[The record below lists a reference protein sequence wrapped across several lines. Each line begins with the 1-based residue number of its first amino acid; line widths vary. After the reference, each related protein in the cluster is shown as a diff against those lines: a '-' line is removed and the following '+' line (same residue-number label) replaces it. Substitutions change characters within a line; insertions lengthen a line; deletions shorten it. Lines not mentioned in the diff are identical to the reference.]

1 MNNYDMAV
9 IGGGPGGY
17 VAAIRGAQLGLSVV
31 LIEKENLGGICLNWG
46 CIPTK
51 SLLNSAKVIKTIKES
66 EHLGIQTENLEI
78 NLDKIFK
85 NSRSA
90 SDKLVR
96 GVAYL
101 LEKNN
106 VTVIKGEATLLSSSE
121 IKIINENSLV
131 IKSDN
136 IVLATGAH
144 ARKLDGVETDGKR
157 VWDYKD
163 ALKGLFLPKNLLVVG
178 SGAIGM
184 EFASFY
190 NSVGSNVTVIESMER
205 ILLNEDIDVSKFVK
219 KSFEKNGIKI
229 ILNSKLKKITKDK
242 NFISALI
249 DGASKS
255 IKYDAVLIAIGI
267 SGNSNNLGLERL
279 GVELDGSHVKV
290 DEFCATNID
299 GIYAIGDLA
308 GAPWLAH
315 KASHEGA
322 MVAELISGNNLII
335 LRNAIFQT
343 ALIHSQKLLL
353 LDLQRSRLLIRT
365 SE

>member
-1 MNNYDMAV
+1 M
-9 IGGGPGGY
+9 
-17 VAAIRGAQLGLSVV
+17 
-31 LIEKENLGGICLNWG
+31 
-46 CIPTK
+46 
-51 SLLNSAKVIKTIKES
+51 
-66 EHLGIQTENLEI
+66 
-78 NLDKIFK
+78 
-85 NSRSA
+85 
-90 SDKLVR
+90 
-96 GVAYL
+96 
-101 LEKNN
+101 
-106 VTVIKGEATLLSSSE
+106 IKGEATLLSSSE

-205 ILLNEDIDVSKFVK
+205 ILLNEDIEVSKYAK
-219 KSFEKNGIKI
+219 KSFEKNGVKI
-229 ILNSKLKKITKDK
+229 ILNSKLKKITKGK

-267 SGNSNNLGLERL
+267 SGNSNDLGLERL

-299 GIYAIGDLA
+299 GVYAIGDLA
-308 GAPWLAH
+308 GAPC
-315 KASHEGA
+315 
-322 MVAELISGNNLII
+322 
-335 LRNAIFQT
+335 
-343 ALIHSQKLLL
+343 
-353 LDLQRSRLLIRT
+353 
-365 SE
+365 